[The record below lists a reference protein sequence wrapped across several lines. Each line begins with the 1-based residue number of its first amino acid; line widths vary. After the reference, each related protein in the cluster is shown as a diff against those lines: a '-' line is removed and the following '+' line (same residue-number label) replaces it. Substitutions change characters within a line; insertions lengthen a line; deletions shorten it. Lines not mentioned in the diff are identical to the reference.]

1 MVTSDQFM
9 SAALADVQ
17 SLMNRTCHSPSSAT
31 GGSKASSWLLSNVPF
46 SPRPAENPQGL
57 SLHSGMLLPRKP
69 PTEKAVPSG
78 AVRIMHMS
86 SAEETVPS
94 MLLTVPLQ
102 RSEERR
108 VGDGSRYGWHRKQ
121 LTERKK

>member
-69 PTEKAVPSG
+69 PAEKAVPSG
-78 AVRIMHMS
+78 AVRIMHMTYV
-86 SAEETVPS
+86 EETVPS
-94 MLLTVPLQ
+94 KFVTVHFNMNPATYQ
-102 RSEERR
+102 MVR
-108 VGDGSRYGWHRKQ
+108 
-121 LTERKK
+121 